1 MRKIKNPYITQIH
14 FNVFIHLQL
23 RRKHRYNRSTTA
35 VRKYKRASDGMS
47 ANVSHILDPPKPTQ
61 ENCPILQEISDNS
74 ATPGKRPCTDR
85 EGVICVLPVDSDSR
99 TVDRDGGK
107 VYNNSVSN
115 PLLFKESIR
124 K

>member
-1 MRKIKNPYITQIH
+1 MRKIKNPYITQIY
-14 FNVFIHLQL
+14 FSVFIHLQL

-61 ENCPILQEISDNS
+61 ENCPIVQEISDNS

-85 EGVICVLPVDSDSR
+85 EGVNSVFLVESDSR
-99 TVDRDGGK
+99 TVDRDGVK
-107 VYNNSVSN
+107 CIITVK
-115 PLLFKESIR
+115 FIII
-124 K
+124 